1 MEAEKGEGSS
11 LVRRQKDVNEARG
24 GVCFFFFC
32 SPVSSPQ
39 DTRAAPVSARLL
51 DSE

>member
-24 GVCFFFFC
+24 GVWFFFF
-32 SPVSSPQ
+32 
-39 DTRAAPVSARLL
+39 AALCLHLRTLAPPPYLL
-51 DSE
+51 AF